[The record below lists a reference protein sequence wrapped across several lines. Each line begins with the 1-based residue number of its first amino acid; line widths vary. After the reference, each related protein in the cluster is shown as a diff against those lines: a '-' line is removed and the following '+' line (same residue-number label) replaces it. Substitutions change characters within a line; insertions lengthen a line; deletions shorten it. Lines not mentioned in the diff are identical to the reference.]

1 MVLFEIC
8 FFSSSEMGDLNYTN
22 FRSDNVANMLRQK
35 IRNVCILGKYAQLR
49 FHIKFR
55 NQPKSGAGI
64 RTNNLTN
71 RVFSPNHSTRL
82 PILASI
88 KIQAKNNARTELP
101 TSNIFG
107 AYSKPYWI

>member
-1 MVLFEIC
+1 MLQIC
-8 FFSSSEMGDLNYTN
+8 CDQL
-22 FRSDNVANMLRQK
+22 QK
-35 IRNVCILGKYAQLR
+35 IRKVCILGKYAQLR